1 MRHVTPSKEGRCV
14 RMTAEDA
21 RALAALE
28 SRCFALP
35 WTEEAFAEALAGPA
49 FSAFGIRGE
58 SPGELVGYI
67 GVYHTPDEVEILNI
81 AVRADRRRL
90 GCGRLLMAAAL
101 REAEETGILRAVL
114 EVRTGNTPAIA
125 LYESFGFEKA
135 GRRRGYYHD
144 TGEDALIYVLDLTA
158 RRPSF
163 NSDSGRKPCEPSSP
177 PTGK

>member
-1 MRHVTPSKEGRCV
+1 MTPG
-14 RMTAEDA
+14 DA
-21 RALAALE
+21 PALAELE
-28 SRCFALP
+28 SRCFPLP
-35 WTEEAFAEALAGPA
+35 WTKETFAEALAGA
-49 FSAFGIRGE
+49 TFSAFGIRDEASG
-58 SPGELVGYI
+58 GLAAYI

-81 AVRADRRRL
+81 AVRADTRRR
-90 GCGRLLMAAAL
+90 GYGRLLMATAL
-101 REAEETGILRAVL
+101 RDAAETGILRAVL
-114 EVRTGNTPAIA
+114 EVRTGNAPAIA

>member
-1 MRHVTPSKEGRCV
+1 MEAG
-14 RMTAEDA
+14 DA
-21 RALAALE
+21 PALAELE
-28 SRCFALP
+28 SRCFPLP
-35 WTEEAFAEALAGPA
+35 WTEEAFAEALAGLT
-49 FSAFGIRGE
+49 FSAFGIRDGA
-58 SPGELVGYI
+58 PGGLAAYI

-81 AVRADRRRL
+81 AVRADKRRR
-90 GCGRLLMAAAL
+90 GYGRLLMAAAL
-101 REAEETGILRAVL
+101 RDAAETGILRAVL
-114 EVRTGNTPAIA
+114 EVRTSNAPAIA